1 MMNLS
6 ITYNHCIDFPEI
18 LVQQKQV
25 TVFNIFIEYRPFK
38 NVFWK
43 SNNCDCSLL
52 LLQDIATFHT
62 KGPGNESICL
72 VGQQNLATI
81 FVMKI

>member
-1 MMNLS
+1 MEKKLNVSTQEFNQAKLFLNTMTNLS

-38 NVFWK
+38 NVF
-43 SNNCDCSLL
+43 
-52 LLQDIATFHT
+52 
-62 KGPGNESICL
+62 
-72 VGQQNLATI
+72 
-81 FVMKI
+81 